1 MLSILPTCDA
11 EINEKKPCSQNDSC
25 DYCREQMNK
34 KGTNYDSEAVRNL
47 DIWSIELNASFRGG
61 MRAWNRTVQFWLANY
76 VYKRVPRS
84 LGYC

>member
-1 MLSILPTCDA
+1 
-11 EINEKKPCSQNDSC
+11 
-25 DYCREQMNK
+25 MNRK
-34 KGTNYDSEAVRNL
+34 ETNYNSEAVRNL

-84 LGYC
+84 LGYFQVTCL